1 MSNIV
6 VLGFKDEAGADAFGE
21 KLASLRAA
29 KALDIEDLVKVT
41 VDESGTPKLHYLFSP
56 ARGAAIAGSILGG
69 VVGLFVAAPVA
80 GAAVGAAGGA
90 AVVKMRG
97 DYGINDDFIREV
109 SEVLTPGSVA
119 LFGMFSKGKPDE
131 IEAELAGSSARVITT
146 TLSPETEA
154 ALRTVLS
161 YGTAEE

>member
-1 MSNIV
+1 MSNVV
-6 VLGFKDEAGADAFGE
+6 VLGFEDAAAADAFAE
-21 KLASLRAA
+21 KLAKLHSD
-29 KALDIEDLVKVT
+29 KALHLDDLVKVT
-41 VDESGTPKLHYLFSP
+41 VDADGAPKLHYIFSVT
-56 ARGAAIAGSILGG
+56 RGAALAGSILGG

-90 AVVKMRG
+90 ALGKLGG

-109 SEVLTPGSVA
+109 SEVLKPGSAA
-119 LFGMFSKGKPDE
+119 LFGLVDKGKPDE
-131 IEAELAGSSARVITT
+131 IEAELAGSQARVITT

-161 YGTAEE
+161 YGDSEA